1 MREHLTLP
9 KTDRLFGSLNTP
21 TSILVRSQG
30 KLYSCGVPPLDLED
44 GTLVEGPV
52 EAQAEAVL
60 KLMKQALEEAG
71 SSMSKVIKTTIFVTD
86 TSHFGPVNEVYE
98 KHFEAPYPA
107 RSFIAVKPWA
117 INMDIEIECIAE
129 C

>member
-1 MREHLTLP
+1 MREKVTLP
-9 KTDRLFGSLNTP
+9 KTDMLLANLKTP

-30 KLYSCGVPPLDLED
+30 TLYSCGVPPIDLEK
-44 GTLVEGPV
+44 GALVEGPV
-52 EAQAEAVL
+52 EIQADAVL
-60 KLMKQALEEAG
+60 NLMKQALEEAG
-71 SSMSKVIKTTIFVTD
+71 SSMAKVLKTTIFVTD
-86 TSHFGPVNEVYE
+86 TSHFGPVNEVYK